1 MHITRKH
8 LFKFLRQA
16 LAMAATFIIVSLVL
30 DWWRAPNVPPGV
42 AALPL
47 QTIQGRQ
54 TTLAEAGGNR
64 TAVLYFWGSWCGIC
78 RHTSPAVDKLSRQG
92 IPVIGVALRSGS
104 DEEVGAYLKTHGWQF
119 DTVNDADGAWSGQW
133 QVRVTPTIVLVKN
146 GRVRHSTT
154 GLSGYWGLRTRIGLL
169 DLLDS

>member
-30 DWWRAPNVPPGV
+30 DWWRAPNVPPGA

-54 TTLAEAGGNR
+54 TTLAEVGGKIVAAR
-64 TAVLYFWGSWCGIC
+64 EGSQLVTAFHPELTTDVTVHSYFM
-78 RHTSPAVDKLSRQG
+78 Q
-92 IPVIGVALRSGS
+92 
-104 DEEVGAYLKTHGWQF
+104 
-119 DTVNDADGAWSGQW
+119 
-133 QVRVTPTIVLVKN
+133 LVK
-146 GRVRHSTT
+146 RA
-154 GLSGYWGLRTRIGLL
+154 L
-169 DLLDS
+169 

>member
-1 MHITRKH
+1 MV
-8 LFKFLRQA
+8 
-16 LAMAATFIIVSLVL
+16 ATFIIVSLVL
-30 DWWRAPNVPPGV
+30 DWWRAPNVPPEA

-54 TTLAEAGGNR
+54 ITLAEVGGDR

-119 DTVNDADGAWSGQW
+119 DTVNDADGTWSGQW
-133 QVRVTPTIVLVKN
+133 F
-146 GRVRHSTT
+146 G
-154 GLSGYWGLRTRIGLL
+154 
-169 DLLDS
+169 

>member
-1 MHITRKH
+1 M
-8 LFKFLRQA
+8 
-16 LAMAATFIIVSLVL
+16 
-30 DWWRAPNVPPGV
+30 
-42 AALPL
+42 
-47 QTIQGRQ
+47 
-54 TTLAEAGGNR
+54 
-64 TAVLYFWGSWCGIC
+64 
-78 RHTSPAVDKLSRQG
+78 
-92 IPVIGVALRSGS
+92 ALRSGS
-104 DEEVGAYLKTHGWQF
+104 DEEVKAYLQTHGWQF

>member
-1 MHITRKH
+1 MKEKPS
-8 LFKFLRQA
+8 LLRRLLRGLGTLA
-16 LAMAATFIIVSLVL
+16 LALVIITAVDIYRWPDSRGLQ
-30 DWWRAPNVPPGV
+30 
-42 AALPL
+42 ALPL
-47 QTIQGRQ
+47 V
-54 TTLAEAGGNR
+54 TTDGTPLDLQHTDR
-64 TAVLYFWGSWCGIC
+64 PVFIYFWATWCGIC

-119 DTVNDADGAWSGQW
+119 DTVNDADGVWSGQW

-154 GLSGYWGLRTRIGLL
+154 GLSGYWGLRARIGFL